1 MKLWL
6 ADLTVA
12 KYRRCTEI
20 EIREIAAEARTN
32 LNAFLESW
40 TLEIDLDLLEPVA
53 AVCDEH
59 DLTVTLSDGVKLT
72 TPLWWYPRLLNATP
86 AQRAKVELSPMGV
99 HWEEIDEDL
108 SIEGMLRG
116 AKAPGAKMPQIAAE

>member
-1 MKLWL
+1 M
-6 ADLTVA
+6 D
-12 KYRRCTEI
+12 
-20 EIREIAAEARTN
+20 
-32 LNAFLESW
+32 

-86 AQRAKVELSPMGV
+86 AQRANVELSPMGV